1 MSDSAG
7 EKTEEPTSKK
17 RADARD
23 EGQVPRSQELNTA
36 VLMLGSA
43 LVLGWVGPG
52 LAQSV
57 FGIFGFTLVAAGA
70 QAMDARA
77 AVALIHDLGWRLLGS
92 LSVFLLAMAGISLAI
107 AGVQARGIL
116 TLKPLQPKFKKLD
129 VVQNSKKFV
138 GTQPWA
144 ELVKSLLKVGVIA
157 LAVYWALRAAWPE
170 VLALTQQDPAAMLAV
185 VRRYAIRLLLTAG
198 LMYLAIGLLDYG
210 YQLWQHE
217 KKLKMSKEE
226 VRKENKQAEV
236 DPMVRARMRS
246 LARERLRRQMF
257 EQVPTADVVVTN
269 PTHIAVAL
277 KYEQGKDVAPLVVAM
292 GRNKIA
298 ERIKAIAAEHG
309 VPRVENKPVARALLA
324 SARVGESIPQELYVA
339 IIEIY
344 AFIIR
349 QRQAGLQ
356 GRRN

>member
-1 MSDSAG
+1 
-7 EKTEEPTSKK
+7 
-17 RADARD
+17 
-23 EGQVPRSQELNTA
+23 
-36 VLMLGSA
+36 
-43 LVLGWVGPG
+43 
-52 LAQSV
+52 
-57 FGIFGFTLVAAGA
+57 
-70 QAMDARA
+70 
-77 AVALIHDLGWRLLGS
+77 
-92 LSVFLLAMAGISLAI
+92 
-107 AGVQARGIL
+107 
-116 TLKPLQPKFKKLD
+116 
-129 VVQNSKKFV
+129 
-138 GTQPWA
+138 
-144 ELVKSLLKVGVIA
+144 
-157 LAVYWALRAAWPE
+157 
-170 VLALTQQDPAAMLAV
+170 
-185 VRRYAIRLLLTAG
+185 
-198 LMYLAIGLLDYG
+198 MYLAIGLLDYG

>member
-1 MSDSAG
+1 MSDEAG

-36 VLMLGSA
+36 VLLLGSA
-43 LVLGWVGPG
+43 LVLNWAGVG
-52 LAQSV
+52 LASTV
-57 FGIFGFTLVAAGA
+57 FGLFGFTLVAAGTQMDA
-70 QAMDARA
+70 QAAI
-77 AVALIHDLGWRLLGS
+77 ALIHHVGWRLLGAMA
-92 LSVFLLAMAGISLAI
+92 VFLFAMAGISLAI
-107 AGVQARGIL
+107 AGVQARGVL
-116 TLKPLQPKFKKLD
+116 TLKPMQPNFKKLD
-129 VVQNSKKFV
+129 PVTNTKRLL
-138 GTQPWA
+138 GAQPWA

-170 VLALTQQDPAAMLAV
+170 VLTLTQQEAPAMLAV
-185 VRRYAIRLLLTAG
+185 VRRYAIRLLMTAG

-226 VRKENKQAEV
+226 VRKENKQSEV

-277 KYEQGKDVAPLVVAM
+277 KYEQGKDVAPIVVAM

-298 ERIKAIAAEHG
+298 ERIKAIAAEHN
-309 VPRVENKPVARALLA
+309 VPRIENKPVARALLA

-356 GRRN
+356 GRRH